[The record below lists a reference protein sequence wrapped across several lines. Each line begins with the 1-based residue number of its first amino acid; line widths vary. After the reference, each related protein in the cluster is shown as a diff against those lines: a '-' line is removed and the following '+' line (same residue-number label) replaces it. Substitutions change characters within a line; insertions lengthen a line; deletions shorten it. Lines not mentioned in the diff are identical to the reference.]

1 MVVEVLVGGV
11 RGGEAARPF
20 RYVSAKM
27 GPWSRP
33 GRFDRFLAA
42 LHFPKSDQR
51 FYTVATSITDW
62 WLELNEL
69 HQPQREIAFDP
80 QGRALYISPYRA
92 DIQIFLN
99 VGCSPEEVLGEVDPL
114 SFERE
119 WQAMVLRL
127 G

>member
-1 MVVEVLVGGV
+1 L
-11 RGGEAARPF
+11 RRF
-20 RYVSAKM
+20 RDVTAKM
-27 GPWSRP
+27 GPWSPP
-33 GRFDRFLAA
+33 GRFDRFLGA

-51 FYTVATSITDW
+51 FYSVATRITDW

-69 HQPQREIAFDP
+69 HQPQREIGFDR
-80 QGRALYISPYRA
+80 QGRALYIPPYCQ

-99 VGCSPEEVLGEVDPL
+99 VGCSPEEVLGEVEPP

-119 WQAMVLRL
+119 WQAMVRRL